1 MIQAQLKKSGS
12 LNELANDY
20 TKSFISKLSNAGSE
34 SLLIEEFDPISSLE
48 DLTKKR
54 VMKYLILFKT
64 KGKDI
69 KFEDLWKP
77 LMNMTEETMYLI
89 YDEIIDGFKGGEPD
103 LMQWVKNNIMR
114 ISTEGLE

>member
-1 MIQAQLKKSGS
+1 
-12 LNELANDY
+12 
-20 TKSFISKLSNAGSE
+20 
-34 SLLIEEFDPISSLE
+34 
-48 DLTKKR
+48 
-54 VMKYLILFKT
+54 MKYLILFKT